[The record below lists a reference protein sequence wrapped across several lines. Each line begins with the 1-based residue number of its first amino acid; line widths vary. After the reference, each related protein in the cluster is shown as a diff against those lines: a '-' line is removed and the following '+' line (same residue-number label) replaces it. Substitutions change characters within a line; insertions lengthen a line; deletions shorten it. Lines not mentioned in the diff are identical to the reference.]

1 MKSTNAAA
9 ITLAQQGQELAQAL
23 NLDELG
29 RRFTAYID
37 TDSADTVKTYR
48 AAVKRLLAYFAAQG
62 ITRPCR
68 EDVRAYRD
76 SLKAE
81 GLKPASVNLYLTGA
95 RLFFQWLVTEG
106 AYSEN
111 IAERVKAAKLD
122 RSDSAEGHRKAYLK
136 KDELAGVMATA
147 QGESLKDIRDRAI
160 IALMAT
166 AGLRCIEVA
175 RANNGDIEELAGKHY
190 IYIQGK
196 GRTEKGAPV
205 EISATVLAA
214 IRNYQQA
221 RGTADDDAPLFTDL
235 PSNARQ
241 GGERLATGSISRMV
255 KGRFRAAGID
265 DERHTAHSL
274 RHTAGTMAYRQSRNV
289 AATKQYMR
297 HTNINTTMIYIHD
310 VEREEN
316 QMAEQ
321 VAAAL
326 LG

>member
-1 MKSTNAAA
+1 MEGTQALTKTG
-9 ITLAQQGQELAQAL
+9 QGQELAQGL
-23 NLDELG
+23 NLEEMG
-29 RRFTAYID
+29 RRFTAYIE
-37 TDSADTVKTYR
+37 TDSADTMKTYK
-48 AAVKRLLAYFAAQG
+48 AAIKRLLAYFAEQG
-62 ITRPCR
+62 ITKPCR
-68 EDVRAYRD
+68 DDIRAYRD
-76 SLKAE
+76 ALKAQ
-81 GLKPASVNLYLTGA
+81 GLKPASVNLYLVGA
-95 RLFFQWLVTEG
+95 RLFFSWLVAEG
-106 AYSEN
+106 AYKEN
-111 IAERVKAAKLD
+111 IAERVKAVKID

-147 QGESLKDIRDRAI
+147 QGDSLKDIRDRAI

-175 RANNGDIEELAGKHY
+175 RANNGDIEEMAGKHY

-205 EISATVLAA
+205 EICEAVLAA
-214 IRNYQQA
+214 IRSYQQA

-235 PSNARQ
+235 PSNARK
-241 GGERLATGSISRMV
+241 GGARLDRCSISRMV
-255 KGRFRAAGID
+255 KGHFRAAGIG

-274 RHTAGTMAYRQSRNV
+274 RHTAGTTAYRQTRNV

-321 VAAAL
+321 VGAAL